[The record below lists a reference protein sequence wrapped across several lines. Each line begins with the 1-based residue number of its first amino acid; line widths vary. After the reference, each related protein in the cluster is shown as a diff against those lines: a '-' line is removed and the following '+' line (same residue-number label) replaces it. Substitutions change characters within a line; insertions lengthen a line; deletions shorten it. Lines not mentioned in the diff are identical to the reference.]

1 MATQANQEKRDS
13 NEPRKTIRTTV
24 DVTPDDE
31 RDAWQADSV
40 EMSLGGMSLRANV
53 LPEVGELLG
62 MRFKGEPNAT
72 VSTRAEV
79 VWAEDKGPR
88 AGAFGVRFI
97 DLPSGAQKSLQR
109 MLANAVVED
118 VQTGVTLPQPD
129 ARVKLL
135 IQGMDAPLRAR
146 VRTADEGEMVVGSDL
161 SFLKLGDKVDID
173 GSGSKLSG
181 VIDEVDVEVDPK
193 TRIPRLV
200 LTIDLGTRKKRK
212 EFGVAPTV
220 LAESPRFSD
229 TESQAATAKA
239 TREPVRPVKTAL
251 VEDEYTV
258 ELNDPKPASRR
269 AAQPTHVLGAESED
283 AVESGGSAELSLD
296 DPPPGWLT
304 QGMRGMRNVV
314 DRVSEN
320 AGPGVRRALDA
331 VGGLKNRVLGKGHA
345 TSTSDDD
352 VDDDHSSRRGLRPQH
367 PEASTDGDGE
377 ATMSQTSKRNKKVG
391 LYAVVGLVMAA
402 AIVAYA
408 STSGPKVETPHPQ
421 VAVGAETTGEA
432 QAPGTDPAVQPVE
445 ATQGDSAN
453 LNAQQPHWGTTQNPN
468 TPDLAAAAN
477 SPNAQVEGSQPMI
490 QYAPARPVRAPN
502 VAVNRPMAQRPM
514 AAPVRPMMQQRVAV
528 QQPTQRVVIQQPTPR
543 VAMAPQPGQQAPVRP
558 VVFGNPSVRNG
569 TVLRLRMDGPIA
581 VIYGVGARGA
591 QITLS
596 VPGRH
601 SLDAAAPFAS
611 QDARIAR
618 AAVLNS
624 GAGANLTLSFR
635 EAAPPFVARS
645 HGNVLELV
653 LAPTPGTAPM
663 RAGLRAMVPHGRNIR

>member
-40 EMSLGGMSLRANV
+40 EMSLGGMSLRATV

-97 DLPSGAQKSLQR
+97 DLPAGAQKSLQR

-118 VQTGVTLPQPD
+118 VQTGLTLPPPD

-146 VRTADEGEMVVGSDL
+146 VRSADDGEMVVGSDL

-220 LAESPRFSD
+220 LADSPHTTNTDAQTAR
-229 TESQAATAKA
+229 TKAA
-239 TREPVRPVKTAL
+239 REPVRPVKTAL

-258 ELNDPKPASRR
+258 ELKDSKPVSRR
-269 AAQPTHVLGAESED
+269 AAQPTHVLGAEAED
-283 AVESGGSAELSLD
+283 ATESRGSAELSLD
-296 DPPPGWLT
+296 EPPPGWLT
-304 QGMRGMRNVV
+304 QGMRGMRNAV
-314 DRVSEN
+314 DHVSEN
-320 AGPGVRRALDA
+320 AGPGVRRALDV
-331 VGGLKNRVLGKGHA
+331 VGGLKNRVFGKGNA
-345 TSTSDDD
+345 MSTSDDD
-352 VDDDHSSRRGLRPQH
+352 VDDNASSHRGLRPQH
-367 PEASTDGDGE
+367 PETSTDGD
-377 ATMSQTSKRNKKVG
+377 ATMSQTGKRNKKVG

-421 VAVGAETTGEA
+421 VAVGTEATAEA
-432 QAPGTDPAVQPVE
+432 PVPGTDPSAQPGE
-445 ATQGDSAN
+445 AQPGDSAN
-453 LNAQQPHWGTTQNPN
+453 LNAQQPRWATTQNPN
-468 TPDLAAAAN
+468 TPDLAAAAT
-477 SPNAQVEGSQPMI
+477 SPNAQVEGSQPVI
-490 QYAPARPVRAPN
+490 QYAPARPMRAPG

-514 AAPVRPMMQQRVAV
+514 AAPARPMMQQRVVV
-528 QQPTQRVVIQQPTPR
+528 QQPNQRVVIQQPSQR
-543 VAMAPQPGQQAPVRP
+543 VAMAPQAVQQAPARP

-601 SLDAAAPFAS
+601 SLDAAAPFVS

-663 RAGLRAMVPHGRNIR
+663 RAGLRAMAPRGRNIR